1 MNFNDLVFE
10 IPTSEAKPVEEKPK
24 AAADDGMAFSIDFP
38 TADVGA
44 TSTKPAAA
52 NTLDIDFGN
61 ININFEEDAPVHAGG
76 EGKDEQWHE
85 VATKL
90 DLAKAYQEMGDAD
103 GAREILEEV
112 MRDGDPA
119 QRESAEKLKQ
129 QIAA

>member
-1 MNFNDLVFE
+1 
-10 IPTSEAKPVEEKPK
+10 
-24 AAADDGMAFSIDFP
+24 MAFSIDFP
-38 TADVGA
+38 TGDN
-44 TSTKPAAA
+44 TKSSSGKPEAVRK
-52 NTLDIDFGN
+52 LDMDFGD
-61 ININFEEDAPVHAGG
+61 ININLDDDMPLARAGG

-112 MRDGDPA
+112 IRDGDVT
-119 QRESAEKLKQ
+119 QREAAEKLLQ